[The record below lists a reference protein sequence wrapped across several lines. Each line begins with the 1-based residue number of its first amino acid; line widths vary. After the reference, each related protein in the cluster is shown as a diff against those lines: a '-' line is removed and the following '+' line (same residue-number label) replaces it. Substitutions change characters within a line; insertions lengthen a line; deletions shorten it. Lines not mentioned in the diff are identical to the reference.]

1 VPFKKGVYQGNK
13 NANSRLTEGQVVIIK
28 RDLALGVPAPAL
40 ARLHQVSAET
50 IRRIGRGETW
60 GWLGDGVNQPSM
72 DSWVCFYCGE
82 PGNQEDHWPPQ
93 TWMKW
98 LPKRTGLLVRC
109 CQRCNNLLGN
119 SFQETLEERKEIAR
133 RLVAGEKLELELLS
147 ENEIAYRV
155 FAASVK
161 WTY

>member
-60 GWLGDGVNQPSM
+60 GWLGDGVNQPE
-72 DSWVCFYCGE
+72 VELNLGRE
-82 PGNQEDHWPPQ
+82 PSKE
-93 TWMKW
+93 
-98 LPKRTGLLVRC
+98 
-109 CQRCNNLLGN
+109 
-119 SFQETLEERKEIAR
+119 EIAASLA
-133 RLVAGEKLELELLS
+133 RLHEKLK
-147 ENEIAYRV
+147 NG
-155 FAASVK
+155 
-161 WTY
+161 